1 MRVALQQVE
10 QAAPALQRDYYLG
23 GTTPVAC
30 LDLQHD
36 VSLYLD
42 LHTKEEL
49 APTSAEATKIKRAF
63 GSKLQWHSVDAEFGL
78 YRGNIKTT
86 FKGSPAVIGLDVMS
100 NIESV
105 GPGDTKAAP
114 GFCRMGVITVRKYL
128 ATKIQCLDE
137 RQETKDVYHLFHL
150 SQNPQTR
157 DMTRNAIERA
167 DPLIVIAA
175 AKNALDEW
183 PRFKTQLLHL
193 PGMAP
198 FIENDF
204 LSWLKALDPEHAQ
217 GRNNPS
223 L

>member
-49 APTSAEATKIKRAF
+49 APTSAEATKIKRVF

-86 FKGSPAVIGLDVMS
+86 FKGSPVVIGLDVMS

-114 GFCRMGVITVRKYL
+114 GFCRMDVITVRKYL

-137 RQETKDVYHLFHL
+137 RQETKDVYHLFRL

-204 LSWLKALDPEHAQ
+204 LTWLKALDPEHAQ
-217 GRNNPS
+217 GA
-223 L
+223 